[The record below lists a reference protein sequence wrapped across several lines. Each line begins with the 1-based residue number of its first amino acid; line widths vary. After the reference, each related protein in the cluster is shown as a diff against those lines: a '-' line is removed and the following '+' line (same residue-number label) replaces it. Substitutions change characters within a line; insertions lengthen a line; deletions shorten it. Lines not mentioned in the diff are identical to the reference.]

1 MERICTLCFSK
12 MKKENLLYSN
22 VNLFLKIGSYSAFIL
37 VILGVIL
44 FLIASDGSA
53 LTSKELPLSMKELL
67 LNLSRVQPQGF
78 INLGLLALMFTPM
91 LTVLAALLSFFRL
104 KDLKYVAI
112 SSGVFL
118 ILFSG
123 LMIAIF

>member
-1 MERICTLCFSK
+1 
-12 MKKENLLYSN
+12 MKKENLLYST
-22 VNLFLKIGSYSAFIL
+22 VNLILKIGSYSAFTL

-44 FLIASDGSA
+44 FLIASDGLA

-78 INLGLLALMFTPM
+78 INLGLLTLMFTPM
-91 LTVLAALLSFFRL
+91 LTILAALISFSRL